1 MKPQAKMSFPIQH
14 PDADNETK
22 AVLEGFYKR
31 ALWVMLNQT
40 GKPPGKMKG
49 AGFNETWNGKG
60 EIL

>member
-1 MKPQAKMSFPIQH
+1 MSFPIQH